1 MLQKPIFDQHGR
13 QATETG
19 KVRRV
24 WFDIWI
30 VQRCGNQAEPSNQVV
45 LSPQTRAT
53 TMLDFHVQFNVSRYS
68 KWVRHFLSRCCRFRN
83 TLSGYRHYGNE
94 TIVPCLCASQGTQQT
109 ARVLKKALTCPSSP
123 FDNDSDANAPENERM
138 RRARVLKH
146 VRECCAF
153 WASRGESNRV
163 SRHFF
168 TERGDRRY

>member
-53 TMLDFHVQFNVSRYS
+53 TMLDFHVQYNSTCRGTQSGCAIFYP
-68 KWVRHFLSRCCRFRN
+68 CRFR
-83 TLSGYRHYGNE
+83 TLSGYRHDGNE

-109 ARVLKKALTCPSSP
+109 ARVLKKVLPCPSSP

-138 RRARVLKH
+138 RRASCLRT
-146 VRECCAF
+146 CA
-153 WASRGESNRV
+153 
-163 SRHFF
+163 
-168 TERGDRRY
+168 